1 MKPWFAQ
8 QRAHQEQPSQIT
20 QLSDTAEAAIIHP
33 VHDESRGWTWRPEP
47 L

>member
-1 MKPWFAQ
+1 MARLSTSPPAKSA
-8 QRAHQEQPSQIT
+8 RSYRHCEQ
-20 QLSDTAEAAIIHP
+20 SDTAEAAIIHP